1 MPCCETRMFYVMM
14 LLQRGCSGLSS
25 ATGASFFL
33 FFIVQQKNVTM
44 CTLCTYS
51 DIGFNVW
58 SLFYCDAGIC

>member
-25 ATGASFFL
+25 ATRAFFKI
-33 FFIVQQKNVTM
+33 FIVQQKNVTM

-58 SLFYCDAGIC
+58 SLFHCDAGVC